1 MGITV
6 VESIKNEDKKLEIAA
21 VMFKHRYPALL
32 GSPVVWIVEITG
44 TRGTYPGQ

>member
-21 VMFKHRYPALL
+21 GAVTFKHRYPAL
-32 GSPVVWIVEITG
+32 
-44 TRGTYPGQ
+44 R